1 MKSNKI
7 LSKREPFFS
16 IIIPAYNCRKT
27 IERLLNSI
35 YANGLYRSE
44 YEVIICNDKSTDNFL
59 ELVTP
64 YEEKMNIVYCE
75 TTRGFHCPG
84 NTREAALK
92 YATGT
97 WVVFIDNDD
106 MFEVDALATVKY
118 YLESNNVEYMICT
131 NFREWNPE
139 TGEYTREFIGEQTD
153 TWLHGKF
160 FNRRNVIEKFDV
172 HFMDDLYSHEDVYFN
187 SNVLGNL
194 IGNDTDYIYCNF
206 FTYKWV
212 TNPESLS
219 RSYFSTDHFYIE
231 TYLNDYIYGASEPY
245 FQFFEK
251 YPEKKS
257 FYYHQIMITMLHAF
271 FYFDASRYRLGNK
284 FLSYNLSYIHDFK
297 IRICDRLGINEYD
310 IINYI
315 YSDPRLY
322 NVIKANCVHGSNEF
336 VETQSFKDFI
346 LSI

>member
-1 MKSNKI
+1 MKSNK
-7 LSKREPFFS
+7 KKQPFFS

-27 IERLLNSI
+27 ICRLLDSI
-35 YANGLYRSE
+35 YDNGME
-44 YEVIICNDKSTDNFL
+44 KDDYEVIICNDRSTDNFL
-59 ELVTP
+59 ELVVP
-64 YEEKMNIVYCE
+64 YEEKMNIIHCE
-75 TTRGFHCPG
+75 TTREFHCPG

-92 YATGT
+92 YTTGT
-97 WVVFIDNDD
+97 WITFIDNDD
-106 MFEVDALATVKY
+106 MFELYTFSTVRNF
-118 YLESNNVEYMICT
+118 LEGNKIKYMICS
-131 NFREWNPE
+131 NFREWNPN
-139 TGEYTREFIGEQTD
+139 TLKYTREFIGEQTD

-160 FNRRNVIEKFDV
+160 FNRKNLIEKFDI
-172 HFMDDLYSHEDVYFN
+172 HFMDDLFSHEDVYFN
-187 SNVLGNL
+187 STVLGNL
-194 IGNDTDYIYCNF
+194 IGNGEDYIYCDF

-245 FQFFEK
+245 FQFFDK

-271 FYFDASRYRLGNK
+271 FYFDSTRYRLGNK
-284 FLSYNLSYIHDFK
+284 VLSYNLSYIHDFK
-297 IRICDRLGINEYD
+297 VRICDRLGINDFD

-315 YSDPRLY
+315 YSDPVLY
-322 NVIKANCVHGSNEF
+322 DKVKHNCIIGTNNF
-336 VETQSFKDFI
+336 VETQSFRDFI